1 MTKRR
6 SLMDHRVASLIVELV
21 LLELLASALLVLVEV
36 GANFLGVIDL
46 YVLPQL
52 LVFDPT

>member
-1 MTKRR
+1 
-6 SLMDHRVASLIVELV
+6 MDHCITSLIVELV

-36 GANFLGVIDL
+36 GADFLGVIDL
-46 YVLPQL
+46 NVLPQL